1 MPFFTSSPNN
11 IFYIIKETYSIITS
25 LGTKS
30 LPHESL
36 NVKRKFSNEQPAQ
49 IVVDTIPPAQ
59 QSVKHFFKKT
69 CADIT

>member
-49 IVVDTIPPAQ
+49 IVLDTIARTPKP
-59 QSVKHFFKKT
+59 VKDFL
-69 CADIT
+69 